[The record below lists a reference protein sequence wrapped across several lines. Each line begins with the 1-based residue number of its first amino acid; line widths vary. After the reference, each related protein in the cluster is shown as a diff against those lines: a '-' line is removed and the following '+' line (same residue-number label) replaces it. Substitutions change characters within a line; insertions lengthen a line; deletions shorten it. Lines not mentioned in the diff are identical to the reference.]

1 MAFTFSYFKMLMR
14 NKNMDAIKYLP
25 TFSFITTTARSN
37 SNFLALFY
45 VEKKKSV
52 VVTSYHEK
60 LDLTHHDAF
69 T

>member
-45 VEKKKSV
+45 VEKKIS
-52 VVTSYHEK
+52 SSNIISREIRF
-60 LDLTHHDAF
+60 DAS
-69 T
+69 